1 MKAAL
6 RYVFFV
12 AVSLDQ
18 VANAVLGGYPDETVS
33 IRAAFARNRGQR
45 WGCVLCKL
53 LDFFHPNHCSRAI
66 VLRRG
71 AMMRAAKQQFQHG

>member
-6 RYVFFV
+6 RYVFHIAV
-12 AVSLDQ
+12 ALDQ

-33 IRAAFARNRGQR
+33 IRAAFARNKGQR

-53 LDFFHPNHCSRAI
+53 LDFVHPHHCSRSLL
-66 VLRRG
+66 LRRG
-71 AMMRAAKQQFQHG
+71 ALLRTSKQFMQHG